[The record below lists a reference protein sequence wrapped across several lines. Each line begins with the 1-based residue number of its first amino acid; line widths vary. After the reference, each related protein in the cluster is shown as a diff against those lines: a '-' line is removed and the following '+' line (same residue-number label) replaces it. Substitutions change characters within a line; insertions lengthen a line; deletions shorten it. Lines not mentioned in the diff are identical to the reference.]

1 MKKLRIGIIGC
12 GAITELKHIPTLK
25 RTAIF
30 DIKKIADLD
39 IKIIEKIKKKYK
51 VDAEATTD
59 YRELLEDD
67 DLDAVLIATPPAMHE
82 KMIIDSFEKGK
93 HVFCE
98 KPLTINL
105 EEAKRIVKKMEET
118 SRTLFIGYH
127 QRFIPQFNKLK
138 ELSEKKIGK
147 LISLQSII
155 CANAYAWPTKSKDDF
170 KIDIEKGGG
179 VMAEMGTHHIDL
191 VSWIMGKPKK
201 VWCKLDYM
209 DKKSPVYD
217 QATLFITFE
226 GGGNAHINM
235 GWRDFK
241 TNYISIF
248 GTEGHAFTT
257 AEKPRILIS
266 VKGLVGQPPLV
277 VKAKVRGSPFQEEW
291 LYFNKAITSGKNPLY
306 TKQDI
311 LAPIAI
317 VDSAYESIKNNS
329 EFVQIGEKFL

>member
-1 MKKLRIGIIGC
+1 
-12 GAITELKHIPTLK
+12 
-25 RTAIF
+25 
-30 DIKKIADLD
+30 
-39 IKIIEKIKKKYK
+39 
-51 VDAEATTD
+51 
-59 YRELLEDD
+59 
-67 DLDAVLIATPPAMHE
+67 
-82 KMIIDSFEKGK
+82 
-93 HVFCE
+93 
-98 KPLTINL
+98 
-105 EEAKRIVKKMEET
+105 
-118 SRTLFIGYH
+118 
-127 QRFIPQFNKLK
+127 
-138 ELSEKKIGK
+138 
-147 LISLQSII
+147 
-155 CANAYAWPTKSKDDF
+155 
-170 KIDIEKGGG
+170 
-179 VMAEMGTHHIDL
+179 
-191 VSWIMGKPKK
+191 
-201 VWCKLDYM
+201 M